1 MIIVSTRS
9 NRQILLSTTLLSG
22 LAIAFLPTS
31 AAAQSAT
38 AVVTSQAAADAVDDA
53 EPEESIL
60 VTGSRLRRDSNLESP
75 SPIVSID
82 ATAFRGEQEV
92 ADALRTIPALSA
104 SVSSAQSVAPSETGG
119 GGAVGAATLNLRG
132 LGAER
137 TLVLVNGRRHVA
149 GVAETS
155 VVDIN
160 SIPSSLIK
168 QVEVLTGGAS
178 AVYGADAV
186 TGVVNFV
193 LDREFDGLELGL
205 TGGISDNSDGG
216 NIDAYVKFG
225 KNFAEGRGNVTI
237 VGDYSRDD
245 GLRFGD
251 RAQFRNGNI
260 ADDGPNP
267 ALRFQRG
274 DLGAGTPNF
283 SNFFSL
289 DRGFYPYGFTIP
301 LPGTGRYNS
310 IFPTGTA
317 PTAAEQALIDR
328 ARNAPTRF
336 IGSQYGFQITSAG
349 GVILPADFAD
359 PNSDIDNDGRSD
371 CTESF
376 TGFNGLFDY
385 NGFGALGGCYI
396 ATENG
401 IKVIENDG
409 LISGNFNAFGGE
421 GNIFDNNG
429 FLIPQTERYGINMLA
444 DFDINDKVNAYFE
457 GKFFRQETVFG
468 TNSNSF
474 YDLLTVATDNPF
486 IPAVLRPISDAAGG
500 LFITRDPTDLGANI
514 DTNIS
519 ETFRFV
525 GGFKGSLT
533 DEIEFDVSANWG
545 RYDLKAINNNNVLYD
560 RFLAA
565 IDVTSDAQ
573 GNPVCRSEL
582 DPTVRSPATVF
593 DIPTGNF
600 GYLTFV
606 PGQGQ
611 CKPANLFGVGAISQE
626 AVDFITTTTI
636 NKFRTEQFEIH
647 ALVSGDTSG
656 FLNLPYDSIQF
667 ALGAEYRE
675 EKSRSQ
681 FDALVRGILPV
692 TTVDGTAGQFVGDA
706 PGFDGNGFSQT
717 SLATPPDGFFQDSGG
732 KYDVIELFGEIGT
745 TLIEDVPFIQE
756 LRLELAGRYS
766 DYSTVG
772 GVFTYAINGF
782 WSPIDDLRLRGTYSR
797 AVRAPNISELFAP
810 PQAAFF
816 RPFDPCDQAEI
827 DALVAD
833 GDPNVQNRINNCRAD
848 GIPAGF
854 ADPLSAR
861 FAGTIAGNPDL
872 REETADT
879 YTFGVVLQPRFIP
892 GLAFTADYY
901 NIRIDDAI
909 STVAAQDVVD
919 NCYDSTTFPNDF
931 CSSFTRNRDPSSAQF
946 LGFTSLNLTTI
957 NFVRIETAGVDATL
971 SYNTSIGEHRLG
983 LTTTAS
989 WVDKIDFFFD
999 PTDLTRI
1006 DPELME
1012 LQRPEWSGRA
1022 TASYGYGGFN
1032 VDYTVSYLGK
1042 MALRGVEIET
1052 IDAQFGP
1059 AGLTGET
1066 WMHNISASY
1075 EIADMGMQVF
1085 GGITN
1090 LSDVKPFITER
1101 AYPASPIGRSFF
1113 IGARWT
1119 M

>member
-1 MIIVSTRS
+1 MLACPTIASA
-9 NRQILLSTTLLSG
+9 QI
-22 LAIAFLPTS
+22 AE
-31 AAAQSAT
+31 AAAVSDVADT
-38 AVVTSQAAADAVDDA
+38 ASETAPDSG
-53 EPEESIL
+53 EPIL

-75 SPIVSID
+75 SPVVSI
-82 ATAFRGEQEV
+82 TAETFRGEQEV

-104 SVSSAQSVAPSETGG
+104 SVSAAQSIAQSEVGA

-160 SIPSSLIK
+160 SIPSSLIR

-186 TGVVNFV
+186 TGVVNFI
-193 LDREFDGLELGL
+193 LDREYDGIELGL
-205 TGGISDNSDGG
+205 TGGISDNGDGENFDG
-216 NIDAYVKFG
+216 YVKFG
-225 KNFAEGRGNVTI
+225 KNFSDGRGNITL
-237 VGDYSRDD
+237 VGDYSYDD

-251 RAQFRNGNI
+251 RAQFRDGNI

-267 ALRFQRG
+267 ARRFQRG

-289 DRGFYPYGFTIP
+289 GNGRFPYGFTIP
-301 LPGTGRYNS
+301 LPGTSRYNT
-310 IFPTGTA
+310 IFPSGTT

-328 ARNAPTRF
+328 ALGAPTRA

-349 GVILPADFAD
+349 GVIIPADFAD
-359 PNSDIDNDGRSD
+359 PFSDIDNDGQSD

-396 ATENG
+396 ATATG
-401 IKVIENDG
+401 IEVLDEDG
-409 LISGNFNAFGGE
+409 LIAGDFNSFGGE
-421 GNIFDNNG
+421 GNIFDNNAD
-429 FLIPQTERYGINMLA
+429 LIPKTERYGINLLT
-444 DFDINDKVNAYFE
+444 DYDISDSVNMYLE
-457 GKFFRQETVFG
+457 GKYFRQETTFG
-468 TNSNSF
+468 DSRNSF
-474 YDLLTVATDNPF
+474 YDLLTVAPDNPF
-486 IPAVLRPISDAAGG
+486 IPAILRPISDAAGG
-500 LFITRDPTDLGANI
+500 LFITRDPTDLGPNV

-519 ETFRFV
+519 ETWRFV
-525 GGFKGSLT
+525 GGFKGDLSE
-533 DEIEFDVSANWG
+533 DIEFDVSANWG
-545 RYDLKAINNNNVLYD
+545 RYDLKTVNRNNVLYD

-565 IDVTSDAQ
+565 IDVTTDAQ

-582 DPTVRSPATVF
+582 DPTVRSPSTPF
-593 DIPTGNF
+593 GIPTGEF

-611 CKPANLFGVGAISQE
+611 CVPANLFGVGSISQE

-636 NKFRTEQFEIH
+636 NTFRTEQLQLSGI
-647 ALVSGDTSG
+647 VSGDTSA
-656 FLNLPYDSIQF
+656 FFKLPYDSIQF

-675 EKSRSQ
+675 EKSRSN
-681 FDALVRGILPV
+681 FDPLVRGILPV

-717 SLATPPDGFFQDSGG
+717 SLATPPDGFFQNSGG
-732 KYDVIELFGEIGT
+732 RYDVVELFGELGT
-745 TLIEDVPFIQE
+745 TLIEDVPFVKE
-756 LRLELAGRYS
+756 LRLELAGRFS

-772 GVFTYAINGF
+772 TVYTYAVNGY
-782 WSPIDDLRLRGTYSR
+782 WSPVEDIRLRGTLSR

-827 DALVAD
+827 DALLAS
-833 GDPNVQNRINNCRAD
+833 GDPNVQTRITNCRAD
-848 GIPAGF
+848 GIPEGF

-879 YTFGVVLQPRFIP
+879 YTVGMVLQPRFIP
-892 GLAFTADYY
+892 GLALTADYY
-901 NIRIDDAI
+901 HIQIDDAI
-909 STVAAQDVVD
+909 STIAAQDVVD
-919 NCYDSTTFPNDF
+919 NCYDSSTFPNDF
-931 CSSFTRNRDPSSAQF
+931 CNSFTRNRDPSSAQF

-957 NFVRIETAGVDATL
+957 NFVRIETAGVDASL
-971 SYNTSIGEHRLG
+971 SYQTTIGEHRLG
-983 LTTTAS
+983 LAATAS
-989 WVDKIDFFFD
+989 WVDMIDFFFD
-999 PTDLTRI
+999 PTDLSRI
-1006 DPELME
+1006 DPELGE

-1022 TASYGYGGFN
+1022 TASYGYGDFN
-1032 VDYTVSYLGK
+1032 LDYTVTYLGE
-1042 MALRGVEIET
+1042 MGLRGVEIET
-1052 IDAQFGP
+1052 VDAQFGP
-1059 AGLTGET
+1059 AGITGET
-1066 WMHNISASY
+1066 WTHNVSGAYSFTDLGL
-1075 EIADMGMQVF
+1075 EVF
-1085 GGITN
+1085 GGVNN

-1101 AYPASPIGRSFF
+1101 AYPVSPIGRSFF